1 MRLHVRALEGGS
13 SQGIWVTTAATASTP
28 LKLVQRI
35 RPKVIHTKGIRPK
48 GIRPKGIRPKG
59 IDGGRLGSDL
69 MPQLDGGGAVALL
82 RVSLLRVSLLR
93 RLQREGVRSAD
104 PIVGGEDLAR

>member
-13 SQGIWVTTAATASTP
+13 SQGIWVTTAATPSTP
-28 LKLVQRI
+28 LKLAQRI
-35 RPKVIHTKGIRPK
+35 RPKVIHT
-48 GIRPKGIRPKG
+48 KGIRPKG